1 LLDGGRPG
9 DQGEGLLGGD
19 GGHQG
24 VSGEGGEIVEKGSEA
39 VDREAILGSA
49 SGLLG
54 DGGGGARGF
63 GDDAGVLRFGGIPTN
78 RLRLDFS
85 RIQIDVWGTSKSE
98 ARDIAAEARAV
109 VHAMEGESFTIT
121 GGWPDDAFV
130 TAVADDLGLLW
141 LPDPDTARD
150 RYTFGVALTLHAL

>member
-1 LLDGGRPG
+1 MTTVDVFP
-9 DQGEGLLGGD
+9 D
-19 GGHQG
+19 
-24 VSGEGGEIVEKGSEA
+24 SEA
-39 VDREAILGSA
+39 LVGAALREASIA
-49 SGLLG
+49 VIG
-54 DGGGGARGF
+54 DRWYSSIPKTPTYPVGTYH
-63 GDDAGVLRFGGIPTN
+63 RFGGIPTN